1 MELIAK
7 IFFKVFEAITLTFTG
22 IILFLSLIGLIII
35 PPLWVYYL
43 FKSRKN
49 KDEFFKNLIPG
60 LLLIIFLIISYYAG
74 LI

>member
-22 IILFLSLIGLIII
+22 IILFLSLLGLIII
-35 PPLWVYYL
+35 PPFWVYYL

>member
-7 IFFKVFEAITLTFTG
+7 IFFKIFEATTLTFTG
-22 IILFLSLIGLIII
+22 IILFLSLLGLIII

>member
-22 IILFLSLIGLIII
+22 IILFLSLLGLIII

>member
-7 IFFKVFEAITLTFTG
+7 IFFKIFEATTLTFTG
-22 IILFLSLIGLIII
+22 IILFLSLLGLIII

-43 FKSRKN
+43 FKTRKN
-49 KDEFFKNLIPG
+49 KDEFFKVLIPG